1 MKRKIIL
8 KCLLC
13 IICICMIGG
22 IIFVMIQSKID
33 TSLSLQEVYI
43 AKNDILPRSCIE
55 EKDLLY
61 VRYPQA
67 FIDHNVVIKKKDIIG
82 KYTDIQGKIPAGSLF
97 YRSML
102 IDAEDI
108 PDIAS
113 SLLKEHQAIFQCEV
127 DAAMLMKCVRNMR
140 VNVLYTK
147 EGETNLLIEHAR
159 ILTIEDIA
167 GKDISSEDST
177 GIPHTVVL
185 AVDQD
190 DVLYLN
196 SLKDGV
202 FELVMTSD
210 AYDTDLEA
218 IVKK

>member
-1 MKRKIIL
+1 M
-8 KCLLC
+8 
-13 IICICMIGG
+13 
-22 IIFVMIQSKID
+22 
-33 TSLSLQEVYI
+33 
-43 AKNDILPRSCIE
+43 
-55 EKDLLY
+55 
-61 VRYPQA
+61 RYPQA

-82 KYTDIQGKIPAGSLF
+82 KYTDIQGKIHEGSFF

-202 FELVMTSD
+202 FEIVMTSD

>member
-1 MKRKIIL
+1 
-8 KCLLC
+8 
-13 IICICMIGG
+13 MIGG
-22 IIFVMIQSKID
+22 IIFMMIQSKIN

-97 YRSML
+97 YQSML

-127 DAAMLMKCVRNMR
+127 DAAMLMN
-140 VNVLYTK
+140 
-147 EGETNLLIEHAR
+147 A
-159 ILTIEDIA
+159 
-167 GKDISSEDST
+167 S
-177 GIPHTVVL
+177 GI
-185 AVDQD
+185 
-190 DVLYLN
+190 
-196 SLKDGV
+196 
-202 FELVMTSD
+202 
-210 AYDTDLEA
+210 
-218 IVKK
+218 

>member
-1 MKRKIIL
+1 
-8 KCLLC
+8 
-13 IICICMIGG
+13 MIVG
-22 IIFVMIQSKID
+22 IVFVMIQSKID

-55 EKDLLY
+55 EKDVFL
-61 VRYPQA
+61 VRYPSV
-67 FIDHNVVIKKKDIIG
+67 FIDHNVVTRKKDIIG

-97 YRSML
+97 YQSML
-102 IDAEDI
+102 IDAKDI

-127 DAAMLMKCVRNMR
+127 DTAMLMNCVRNMR

-147 EGETNLLIEHAR
+147 EEETNLLIEHAR
-159 ILTIEDIA
+159 ILAIEDIA
-167 GKDISSEDST
+167 GKDITSEDST
-177 GIPHTVVL
+177 GVAHTVVL

-202 FELVMTSD
+202 FEIVITSD
-210 AYDTDLEA
+210 TYDTDLEA
-218 IVKK
+218 VVKK